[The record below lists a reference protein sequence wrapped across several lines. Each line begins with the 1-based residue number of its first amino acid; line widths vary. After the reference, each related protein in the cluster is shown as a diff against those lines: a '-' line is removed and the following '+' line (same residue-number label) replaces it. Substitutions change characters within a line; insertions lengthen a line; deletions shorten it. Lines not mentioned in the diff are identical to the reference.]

1 MLNIRVYTIRI
12 KPLRTTYFMGCGV
25 IFQYINLPLKGSNQA
40 SENVAW
46 ICTIFFLKFDIKYI
60 SGMFYT
66 IGVLSRF
73 GRSHNI
79 FPVQLNV
86 TGTIKDGSQI
96 KKKPPNH
103 AKTPIIVSETSVL
116 ISCDI
121 LSNFPFGTQKQL
133 YYACFVKWQGNCEAI

>member
-25 IFQYINLPLKGSNQA
+25 IFQYINLPLKGSNQLVRMLP
-40 SENVAW
+40 EDGLF
-46 ICTIFFLKFDIKYI
+46 FFLKFDIKYI

-79 FPVQLNV
+79 F
-86 TGTIKDGSQI
+86 TGSDKCHWDNQRRISY
-96 KKKPPNH
+96 KKKPPYH

-133 YYACFVKWQGNCEAI
+133 CYACFVKWQGNCGAI